1 MFIELDERGIKQLKT
16 VLVGISWY

>member
-1 MFIELDERGIKQLKT
+1 MFIELDERGIKQFKT